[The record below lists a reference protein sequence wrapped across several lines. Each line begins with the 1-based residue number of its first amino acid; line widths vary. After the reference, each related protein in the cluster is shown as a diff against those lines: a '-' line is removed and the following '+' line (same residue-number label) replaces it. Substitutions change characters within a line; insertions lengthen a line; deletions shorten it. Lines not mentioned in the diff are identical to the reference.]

1 MTSVIAPGY
10 DATLARSVEAVRGLF
25 SAAACSVALVDS
37 DGGELRFVASDGAGA
52 EEIVGVSI
60 PVSRGIAGWAAM
72 SGQPIAVRDVQAD
85 PRFARDVA
93 ESTHYVPSAILAAPL
108 MSPEGD
114 VVGVTSVLDPS
125 VDESSD
131 WTLHVLGTL
140 ASHMALLL
148 RPSPAAAG
156 TDGDAEHGGGQ
167 TDGQADG
174 LDDLGR
180 DVLAV
185 VEAWRRSR

>member
-1 MTSVIAPGY
+1 MS
-10 DATLARSVEAVRGLF
+10 
-25 SAAACSVALVDS
+25 C
-37 DGGELRFVASDGAGA
+37 RFVASDGAGA

-93 ESTHYVPSAILAAPL
+93 ESTRYVPSSILAAPM
-108 MSPEGD
+108 MSADGD

-125 VDESSD
+125 VDEASD

-140 ASHMALLL
+140 ASHMAMLL
-148 RPSPAAAG
+148 RPGSATSEADTA
-156 TDGDAEHGGGQ
+156 TATSTATLDG
-167 TDGQADG
+167 
-174 LDDLGR
+174 LGR
-180 DVLAV
+180 DVLRL
-185 VEAWRRSR
+185 VEAWQSGQSEAQAPGAR